1 MTAPNKPLPMIKK
14 EANDT
19 IINCI
24 NTLIQE
30 TQIPFFVLEEVVR
43 PIYDEIRMNAQKE
56 YEQTE
61 QQYAEQLKAYE
72 EANTPA
78 EECPVEPEVIG

>member
-1 MTAPNKPLPMIKK
+1 MIKK
-14 EANDT
+14 EANET

-30 TQIPFFVLEEVVR
+30 TQIPFFVLEEIVR

-61 QQYAEQLKAYE
+61 QQYEEQLKAYE